1 MQIPSIPQISQDA
14 SLLVRTKNVPSLQV
28 GEIVQAEVLTV
39 TDTAVAIRMKNSILE
54 ARTDLPLKQGE
65 VLSLLVEE
73 AGQDMRLRLIQ
84 GNGEGPALIKNTIL
98 SALNALKDLKPAA
111 EDMTVLSSLIESIPQ
126 SLKELLP
133 GLSALEKMM
142 VSVDGLSGSVLKAAV
157 QDSGVLFEAKL
168 RLLILGEGQEE
179 TALNQKVQTLANS
192 DMKAALL
199 SLRQELV
206 NSSVANS
213 LSQSG
218 VRADALTAAVD
229 TILKNI
235 ELLQLQSRLS
245 DTLQVFVPFVW
256 KDLKEG
262 ELIFRE
268 SGRDKP
274 GKESYSCTVN
284 LDLERAGRTSAR
296 LLLQSGKIY
305 ADVLTESKG
314 FFQLLQDN
322 AMLFRKQADA
332 AGIKLAGF
340 TIHRASNIEIKTPQG
355 GGLNIRI

>member
-1 MQIPSIPQISQDA
+1 MQIPLIPQA
-14 SLLVRTKNVPSLQV
+14 SHDSSLVVSTKNVPPLQE

-65 VLSLLVEE
+65 VLSLLVEN
-73 AGQDMRLRLIQ
+73 AGPDMQLRLIQ
-84 GNGEGPALIKNTIL
+84 ENGGGPASIKNTIQ

-111 EDMTVLSSLIESIPQ
+111 AEMKVLSSLIETIPQ
-126 SLKELLP
+126 AVKESLP
-133 GLSALEKMM
+133 GLSVLEKLM
-142 VSVDGLSGSVLKAAV
+142 VSVEDLSGTVLKAAV

-168 RLLILGEGQEE
+168 RLLILGEGQED
-179 TALNQKVQTLANS
+179 TALNEKLQTLANS

-199 SLRQELV
+199 SLRDELGK
-206 NSSVANS
+206 SSVANS
-213 LSQSG
+213 LFQSG
-218 VRADALTAAVD
+218 VSADALTAAVS

-268 SGRDKP
+268 SERDKP
-274 GKESYSCTVN
+274 GEEGYSCTVN
-284 LDLERAGRTSAR
+284 LDLDRAGRTSAR

-305 ADVLTESKG
+305 ADVLTENEG
-314 FFQLLQDN
+314 FFQLLKDN

-332 AGIKLAGF
+332 AGIKLADL
-340 TIHRASNIEIKTPQG
+340 TIHRASRIEIKPPQL

>member
-1 MQIPSIPQISQDA
+1 MQIPSIPQTSQES
-14 SLLVRTKNVPSLQV
+14 SLLVSTKNVPPLQV
-28 GEIVQAEVLTV
+28 GEIVQAEVLIV
-39 TDTAVAIRMKNSILE
+39 TDTAVAVRMKNSILE

-73 AGQDMRLRLIQ
+73 SGQDMRLRLIQ
-84 GNGEGPALIKNTIL
+84 ENGEGPATFKNTVL

-111 EDMTVLSSLIESIPQ
+111 EDIKVLSSLIETLPQ
-126 SLKELLP
+126 AVKESLP
-133 GLSALEKMM
+133 GLSALEKML
-142 VSVDGLSGSVLKAAV
+142 VSVEDLSGSVLKAAV

-168 RLLILGEGQEE
+168 RLLILGEGQEDTE
-179 TALNQKVQTLANS
+179 LDQKLQTLANS
-192 DMKAALL
+192 DVKAALL
-199 SLRQELV
+199 SLRDELG
-206 NSSVANS
+206 NSSVANH
-213 LSQSG
+213 LFQNG
-218 VRADALTAAVD
+218 VRADALTAAVS

-268 SGRDKP
+268 SERDKP
-274 GKESYSCTVN
+274 GEEGYSCTVN
-284 LDLERAGRTSAR
+284 VDLERAGRTSAR
-296 LLLQSGKIY
+296 LLLQAGKIY
-305 ADVLTESKG
+305 ADVLTENKE

-332 AGIKLAGF
+332 AGIKLAGL
-340 TIHRASNIEIKTPQG
+340 TIHRASKIEIKPPQV

>member
-1 MQIPSIPQISQDA
+1 MQIPFIHQANQGSG
-14 SLLVRTKNVPSLQV
+14 LLVSAKNVLSLQV
-28 GEIVQAEVLTV
+28 GEIVQAEVLTI

-54 ARTDLPLKQGE
+54 ARTDLPLKQGAT
-65 VLSLLVEE
+65 LSLLVEE
-73 AGQDMRLRLIQ
+73 TGQDIQLRLIQ
-84 GNGEGPALIKNTIL
+84 ENEGGLASIKNVIL
-98 SALNALKDLKPAA
+98 SALNQLKDLKPAA
-111 EDMTVLSSLIESIPQ
+111 EDMKVLSSLIETMPQ
-126 SLKELLP
+126 AVKESLP
-133 GLSALEKMM
+133 DLSALEKIMI
-142 VSVDGLSGSVLKAAV
+142 SVEDLSGSVLKGAV

-168 RLLILGEGQEE
+168 RLITLSEGQED
-179 TALNQKVQTLANS
+179 TTLNQKLQTLANS

-199 SLRQELV
+199 SLREELG
-206 NSSVANS
+206 NSIVTKS
-213 LSQSG
+213 LFQSG

-229 TILKNI
+229 NILKNI

-245 DTLQVFVPFVW
+245 DTLQVFVPFAW

-268 SGRDKP
+268 SERDKP
-274 GKESYSCTVN
+274 GEETYSCTVN
-284 LDLERAGRTSAR
+284 LDLERAGKMSAR
-296 LLLQSGKIY
+296 MLLQSGKIY
-305 ADVLTESKG
+305 ADVLTENEA

-340 TIHRASNIEIKTPQG
+340 TIHRTSRIENKPPQA